1 MDGSE
6 AGAGP
11 GREERLWDHRH
22 VDDDSVSFLNSARF
36 QHERHFAGGF
46 VGLAQRPGAL
56 LVDHVGH
63 PDQSLLVCVGRQ
75 VAVKHVVGNV
85 DFPIGVP
92 FSEGRLVSVED
103 GGRLFEPSH
112 MVGLFSP
119 ILLSQ
124 LGAGSPSEGLF
135 VSVLSHKSSS

>member
-11 GREERLWDHRH
+11 GREERLRDHRH
-22 VDDDSVSFLNSARF
+22 VDDHSVSFLNSARF

-46 VGLAQRPGAL
+46 VSLAQRPCEL
-56 LVDHVGH
+56 LVDHVGD
-63 PDQSLLVCVGRQ
+63 PDQGLLVGVGRE
-75 VAVKHVVGNV
+75 VAVEHVVGNV

-92 FSEGRLVSVED
+92 FSEGRLVRVED

-112 MVGLFSP
+112 VAGLFGP
-119 ILLSQ
+119 VLLPQ
-124 LGAGSPSEGLF
+124 LGTGSPAEGLF

>member
-6 AGAGP
+6 AGTGP
-11 GREERLWDHRH
+11 GREERLRNHRH
-22 VDDDSVSFLNSARF
+22 VDDHSISFLDSARF

-56 LVDHVGH
+56 LVDHIGH
-63 PDQSLLVCVGRQ
+63 PDQGLLVGVGRE
-75 VAVKHVVGNV
+75 VAVEHVVGNV

-92 FSEGRLVSVED
+92 FCEFWLVRVED

-112 MVGLFSP
+112 VTGLFGP
-119 ILLSQ
+119 VLLSQ
-124 LGAGSPSEGLF
+124 LGAGSPAEGLF
-135 VSVLSHKSSS
+135 VRVLSHKSSS